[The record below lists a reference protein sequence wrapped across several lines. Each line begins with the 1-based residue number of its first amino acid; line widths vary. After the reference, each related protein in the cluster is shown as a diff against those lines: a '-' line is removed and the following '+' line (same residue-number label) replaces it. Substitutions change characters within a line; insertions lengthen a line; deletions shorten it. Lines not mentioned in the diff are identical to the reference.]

1 MIFGMLNPEK
11 IWHEILQV
19 YPPRLSYVATLPW
32 EIQKKSFSAVLFIH
46 TCTSDY
52 LCYLR
57 RKQTVI
63 HLPTPSEN
71 VTTLTCEL
79 QKPFSS
85 DWRFVAFFQTLELWK
100 EPVVDCR
107 RWLCKEPVVQQ
118 LLLVFFW
125 ANVNNLKYMNNN
137 VEKMTFVVDFPR

>member
-19 YPPRLSYVATLPW
+19 YPPHLSYVATLPW
-32 EIQKKSFSAVLFIH
+32 EIQKSHFQQYYSNILLII
-46 TCTSDY
+46 S
-52 LCYLR
+52 
-57 RKQTVI
+57 VI
-63 HLPTPSEN
+63 SEENKLPLHLPTPSEN

-79 QKPFSS
+79 QKLFSS

-125 ANVNNLKYMNNN
+125 ADVNNLKYMNNN
-137 VEKMTFVVDFPR
+137 VEKMTFVDFPR